1 MRATLSNI
9 TEVYEC
15 LQPHERKELVR
26 LLLQRA
32 VVSERRLTLE
42 IRGGLQGLPAAA
54 KEDKSGS
61 RSQRPI
67 WLPGAVARSVVVDR
81 FRCTP
86 TVQRHQGA
94 RSTSVATG
102 ARPDAADAWAG
113 MLERG
118 EVSNRAE
125 LARKVGVSRARVTQ
139 VLGTSAPRVAVDQS
153 HQ

>member
-1 MRATLSNI
+1 MSAEAVRATLSNI

-67 WLPGAVARSVVVDR
+67 WLPDEDSN
-81 FRCTP
+81 
-86 TVQRHQGA
+86 
-94 RSTSVATG
+94 
-102 ARPDAADAWAG
+102 
-113 MLERG
+113 LEPCG
-118 EVSNRAE
+118 
-125 LARKVGVSRARVTQ
+125 
-139 VLGTSAPRVAVDQS
+139 
-153 HQ
+153 